1 MIAPTQLF
9 STDPGN
15 ITDFTSVRP
24 ADIFNN
30 AILPKLTS
38 LRSLLGEDPAGLDES
53 SQRRDTQAQVDEER
67 YLFNA
72 QQDDAFLASLRQKQ
86 QAVTD
91 EDIGVD
97 YNAPV
102 AAPQAR
108 PQPKLGNSE
117 PLGAQIRS
125 APVAKNLTDFV
136 KHFEGYNPKAY
147 DDFKQMSIGYG
158 TRARK
163 GETSI
168 SKEEAERRLA
178 AELGKARSHV
188 EDLNK
193 KYNYNF
199 SPNQLDALT
208 SFSYNVGSLNQL
220 TENGK
225 RDKNTIARKIL
236 EYNKAGGKV
245 LKGLAN
251 RRKAEHNLFTQ
262 GY

>member
-1 MIAPTQLF
+1 MDTVPQLF
-9 STDPGN
+9 RTDPGEF
-15 ITDFTSVRP
+15 TDFTNVAP

-30 AILPKLTS
+30 SILPRVSGLAA
-38 LRSLLGEDPAGLDES
+38 LLGEDPAGLEEAT
-53 SQRRDTQAQVDEER
+53 QRREAQ
-67 YLFNA
+67 A
-72 QQDDAFLASLRQKQ
+72 QQDDEQFKFNAQRDDEFLAQLYQRKQ
-86 QAVTD
+86 EQDPLPV
-91 EDIGVD
+91 EESVD
-97 YNAPV
+97 YNAPI
-102 AAPQAR
+102 ASAPQNLQ
-108 PQPKLGNSE
+108 PQ
-117 PLGAQIRS
+117 GAQIRS

-168 SKEEAERRLA
+168 SKGEAESRLA

-188 EDLNK
+188 ENLNE
-193 KYNYNF
+193 KYGYDF

-225 RDKNTIARKIL
+225 RDKATIARKIL

-251 RRKAEHNLFTQ
+251 RRKAEHNLFIQ